1 MKGSQSHGNNYLAQK
16 THLLVPGQVLELIP
30 ARLLFLPLSSVPS
43 GTAARG
49 TTVRVQTNKFPL
61 HMSCLPMAWHADS
74 CQQRGSASVASLVTL
89 QHILSTCRP
98 QGEGLRSMCGL
109 GHRVE
114 GCRTV
119 ARGLPCIITAG
130 KWLTQG
136 RILLGPSS
144 SAGPSPLITVRS
156 Q

>member
-1 MKGSQSHGNNYLAQK
+1 MTDWVFVASERQMKGSQSHGNNYLAQK

-98 QGEGLRSMCGL
+98 KERDCGACAGL
-109 GHRVE
+109 GTGWR
-114 GCRTV
+114 
-119 ARGLPCIITAG
+119 A
-130 KWLTQG
+130 
-136 RILLGPSS
+136 
-144 SAGPSPLITVRS
+144 AGPLPGASPASLERVNG
-156 Q
+156 